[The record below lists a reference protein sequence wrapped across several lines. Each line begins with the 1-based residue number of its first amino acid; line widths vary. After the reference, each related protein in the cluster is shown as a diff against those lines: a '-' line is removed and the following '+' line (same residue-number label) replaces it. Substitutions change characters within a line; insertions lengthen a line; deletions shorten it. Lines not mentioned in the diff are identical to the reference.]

1 MIKIVTFVAAILM
14 SGVSQAA
21 LLTNFAG
28 SYGQYKPCTSP
39 TFSSSKC
46 FKLYCDPQGIIA
58 GRMTAFFDV
67 PDIGVPRLD
76 GVRELIMHP
85 AYTGS
90 AEGTNVFL
98 ELGRQRT
105 ESTVVFQAI
114 TPMSPPTGP
123 IELYTYET
131 GDAFPELGSA
141 GALGGF
147 KFLPGDFITI
157 FDTDTQQT
165 ITFDHTQ
172 LQGVQFPFQDV
183 PEPAAGALAAGMIAA
198 GVARGRGRRRRR

>member
-1 MIKIVTFVAAILM
+1 MLKIVTFVAAILL
-14 SGVSQAA
+14 SGVTQAA
-21 LLTNFAG
+21 LLTNFAA
-28 SYGQYKPCTSP
+28 SYGQYKPCANP
-39 TFSSSKC
+39 PFSSSKC

-58 GRMTAFFDV
+58 GRMTAF
-67 PDIGVPRLD
+67 GVPRLD
-76 GVRELIMHP
+76 GVRELMMHP
-85 AYTGS
+85 AYTGNL
-90 AEGTNVFL
+90 EGTNVFV

-131 GDAFPELGSA
+131 GDLFPALGSFNA
-141 GALGGF
+141 FGGF

-165 ITFDHTQ
+165 ITYDHTQ
-172 LQGVQFPFQDV
+172 LQGVTFPFFDV
-183 PEPAAGALAAGMIAA
+183 PEPASGALTAAALAAG
-198 GVARGRGRRRRR
+198 VAWRRKRRG